1 MAVKTTAPALNYVVF
16 YVADL
21 EASYRFFGETLGF
34 THQPEGDAPGFRQFD
49 GGAGGMGIGLAEVRE
64 GGPPAGAVELYL
76 KADDLPALREA
87 WLANGVEAGPIV
99 QMPFGAIFEIA
110 TPDGRKLTALG

>member
-1 MAVKTTAPALNYVVF
+1 MASKVAAPALNYVVF
-16 YVADL
+16 YVANLDD
-21 EASYRFFGETLGF
+21 SYRFFGETLGF

-49 GGAGGMGIGLAEVRE
+49 GGGMGIGLSQVRE
-64 GGPPAGAVELYL
+64 GTPPPGAVELYL

-99 QMPFGAIFEIA
+99 QMPFGKIFEIA
-110 TPDGRKLTALG
+110 TPDGRRLTALG